1 MEWIKIPT
9 DEILLSGR
17 SDWQNY
23 ALIKYMALYCQLE
36 QEPNDFQ
43 LRRILTPKQ
52 FNFVQK
58 EKQIVLKIVQ
68 NCIENVSKK
77 RNRNKLHYEKK
88 CNKINENFKIQTSES
103 CLSDGAEKKRKEYI
117 IINNNNTPPISPPV
131 GGNDQNIKNQDE
143 DKIKNLCPVS
153 VPSGWK
159 DVEMP
164 KDEIIIPLELRE
176 AMKLWL
182 EYRKEIKKPYKP
194 MGLRECVKKLEKLS
208 GNDRAVAV
216 EIVRESIS
224 NGWTGLFPLKKKL
237 DMKGKD
243 EYKSIV
249 DMMENFIEGEEGC

>member
-1 MEWIKIPT
+1 MKNGYSICFNEWALDKTIKGELGLLLIISSLTAEKGYCYATNNYFAELFGIDEVSISRKIKKLEGKGYIKISYT
-9 DEILLSGR
+9 KRGCEVVSREIRLTKM
-17 SDWQNY
+17 
-23 ALIKYMALYCQLE
+23 LIVGLQKCQSSV
-36 QEPNDFQ
+36 N
-43 LRRILTPKQ
+43 K
-52 FNFVQK
+52 NVK
-58 EKQIVLKIVQ
+58 ENI
-68 NCIENVSKK
+68 
-77 RNRNKLHYEKK
+77 
-88 CNKINENFKIQTSES
+88 INNN
-103 CLSDGAEKKRKEYI
+103 

-131 GGNDQNIKNQDE
+131 GGDDSQIKNQDE

-159 DVEMP
+159 DIEMP

-176 AMKLWL
+176 AMDLWL
-182 EYRKEIKKPYKP
+182 KYRKEIKKPYKP

-216 EIVRESIS
+216 AIVRESIS

-249 DMMENFIEGEEGC
+249 DMMEKFIEGEEGC